1 MLDLALSILCS
12 SLIFVIFKLFTVY
25 KIETVYAIIAN
36 YVVACLC
43 GFYFYNGD
51 VEISEIPQKDWFWGT
66 LALGILFILVF
77 NLTAATAQKV
87 GVSVASVAM
96 KMSLVIPVIF
106 GVAVYHEKL
115 GVLKV
120 LGIILALVAV
130 YFVSH
135 REKSAKIRNATLL
148 LPLLVFIG
156 SGVIDTSL
164 KYIQEAYVAE
174 VEFPLFSATV
184 FAAAGVT
191 GLVLI
196 SLKSF
201 KKRLK
206 INLRNILGGIA
217 LGVVNYFSIFFLLRA
232 LQNESLNSASVFTI
246 NNVAI
251 VMFSTLLGILLFKE
265 KLSLKNRSGIALAVI
280 SILLVALF

>member
-12 SLIFVIFKLFTVY
+12 TMIFVIFKLFVVY
-25 KIETVYAIIAN
+25 KVETFYAIITN

-43 GFYFYNGD
+43 GFIFYKGS
-51 VEISEIPQKDWFWGT
+51 VTIFEIPQEEWFWGT
-66 LALGILFILVF
+66 FALGILFIVVF
-77 NLTAATAQKV
+77 NLTAITAQKA

-115 GVLKV
+115 GALKI
-120 LGIILALVAV
+120 LGIFLALVAV
-130 YFVSH
+130 YFASH
-135 REKSAKIRNATLL
+135 KEKSVKIQNASLL
-148 LPLLVFIG
+148 FPLLVFLG
-156 SGVIDTSL
+156 SGIIDTSI
-164 KYIQEAYVAE
+164 KFIQESYIAE
-174 VEFPLFSATV
+174 AEFPLFSATV
-184 FAAAGVT
+184 FAAAAIT
-191 GLVLI
+191 GLVLTL
-196 SLKSF
+196 LKSI

-206 INLRNILGGIA
+206 TNLRNIVGGIA
-217 LGVVNYFSIFFLLRA
+217 LGVVNYFSIHFLLRA
-232 LQNESLNSASVFTI
+232 LQNDTLNSASIFTI

-265 KLSLKNRSGIALAVI
+265 KISLKNWGGIAMAVI